1 MAWVYLVVASLFEIF
16 WTFSLKFMNV
26 KRLRTISWHS
36 FFFRRENWEILAPF
50 ACYVI
55 FGIGNVIFFSMAMK
69 QIPASTALAVWMG
82 LTLLGAKLAEIYFFK
97 QPSDVYQFI
106 YMSLILAGIVG
117 LKQTN

>member
-55 FGIGNVIFFSMAMK
+55 FVSMAMK